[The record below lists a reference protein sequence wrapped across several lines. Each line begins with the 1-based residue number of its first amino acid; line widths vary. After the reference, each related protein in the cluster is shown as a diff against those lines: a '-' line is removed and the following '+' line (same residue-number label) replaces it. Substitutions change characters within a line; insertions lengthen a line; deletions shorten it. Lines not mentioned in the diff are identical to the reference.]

1 MPIFAS
7 HCIVVK
13 FRDSIAIMA
22 IRSNIESG
30 PAGRAVAANV
40 ATLRARRNLDQRGL
54 ARRTAD
60 LGRALSVSTISRI
73 EQGDRRVDA
82 DDLVVLAM
90 ALGCTPNALLLPP
103 VTPLGPAG
111 ADLYELTPG
120 EQPPRR
126 YTANV
131 LWSWATGE
139 QPLGSAEAGE
149 VFSFIREN
157 RPHHY
162 ADHYGPILLKDET
175 RFRVY
180 KTLAG
185 GVRDAVAEGLTMSD
199 IRSLAEIAIDSEVF
213 NTEPGMQAGP
223 GGKRR

>member
-1 MPIFAS
+1 
-7 HCIVVK
+7 
-13 FRDSIAIMA
+13 MA
-22 IRSNIESG
+22 IRGNIETG
-30 PAGRAVAANV
+30 PAGRAVATNV
-40 ATLRARRNLDQRGL
+40 AALRARRHLDQRDL

-60 LGRALSVSTISRI
+60 LGRPLSVSTISRI

-90 ALGCTPNALLLPP
+90 ALSCTPNALLLPP
-103 VTPLGPAG
+103 MTPLGPAG

-139 QPLGSAEAGE
+139 QPLGPAAAGE
-149 VFSFIREN
+149 VFSFVREN

-180 KTLAG
+180 KTIAG
-185 GVRDAVAEGLTMSD
+185 GVKDAIAEGLTMSD

-213 NTEPGMQAGP
+213 DRES
-223 GGKRR
+223 GGKADPGRQQP